1 MAFSDDELAYLRT
14 KLGST
19 VNEDTNPAVV
29 DDLETRFDRLHD
41 VKLVVVEVLR
51 QRLADIADAAENPL
65 NFTVVGE
72 YSQDASANVAFLEKM
87 LARAEQ
93 EAGVAGLSTVVG
105 VEPADDRWRRNR
117 VYPRGDRQRVFA
129 SDVERYPFYPYYGD
143 GYGR

>member
-1 MAFSDDELAYLRT
+1 MAFTDEELAFLRT

-19 VNEDTNPAVV
+19 VDEDIYPAVV
-29 DDLETRFDRLHD
+29 DDLETRFNRVHD

-51 QRLADIADAAENPL
+51 QRLADIADAANNPL

-87 LARAEQ
+87 LARAEAD
-93 EAGVAGLSTVVG
+93 AGVSGLSTLVG
-105 VEPADDRWRRNR
+105 VPPADDRWRRNR
-117 VYPRGDRQRVFA
+117 VYPRGDRQRIYA
-129 SDVERYPFYPYYGD
+129 YDVERFPYYPYGGS